1 MTSPSASPLT
11 PLFFDAKHQSQNTKA
26 SKPEH
31 QSAQS
36 EAAKAELKPPPQCQE
51 AYALRLPPKK
61 EKKRK
66 RNMKKNPTYL
76 IALALLAASCGS
88 DDLGNDTQTLS
99 GDGTKTPLSVTA
111 LLDAGGTS
119 QTRAADMA
127 FANNDKLLTYLRHVT
142 WDGSTGA
149 RTLVTVD
156 RSPVLVTFTK
166 GSEAMT
172 PYSDGDITPIGTN
185 IALGLTDSNT
195 RQTADL
201 TTTPP
206 LYWDDFSANSS
217 ADNTAGSTN
226 LREQTH
232 YLQSYYGYCFN
243 GGEGD
248 NNTEGT
254 TVQGNITAALVPAA
268 GTLGWQVAT
277 DQSSANTSDA
287 NAFQHSDLLW
297 SAEQNPVPYAHVDG
311 EGKRNHGTLILPYTH
326 AMSKVTINVTVADGF
341 ASDFKLNGVTTTLHN
356 MFTTCTCKAPTYE
369 LTAKGAFKNST
380 NTQGAV
386 SDITMWQGVTTTAK
400 TCTYEAIV
408 VPSILSV
415 VNKLATISD
424 LDGND
429 YTIPITDAMLQKA
442 STASDGKG
450 WGDELV
456 ETNEN
461 IQDGIAQARPQ
472 TRATIEKG
480 KGYEMK
486 SGVNYVLN
494 VTLSKQGITVSALI
508 KDWHDVEAIGEGKV
522 QFDGDITS
530 KEGIAEALK
539 AHGFDVYKNSVNT
552 AFPTKTTTLK
562 WENGKW
568 TYDPAIYWAG
578 KGDEAYF
585 RALSPMGTT
594 TAMSQGNDVLWGYA
608 CDDDAN
614 NGSKVGTP
622 DEVKITPRTGDVPL
636 HFEHAMSKI
645 TVQLETAEGNHTLA
659 TSPAV
664 DLTGAKIEIS
674 NLYKEGTLE
683 LTKGSIST
691 TDKTKVE
698 KAIGPTNSITNL
710 AVIPQ
715 EIANESIVKITLKDG
730 TVYKLKLND
739 CKVLTG
745 KDPETQEP
753 IYGDRI
759 TQWVR
764 GNHYTYTIHIE
775 KEAITF
781 RALIK
786 DWDEKE
792 GSGNATLEWD

>member
-1 MTSPSASPLT
+1 
-11 PLFFDAKHQSQNTKA
+11 
-26 SKPEH
+26 
-31 QSAQS
+31 
-36 EAAKAELKPPPQCQE
+36 
-51 AYALRLPPKK
+51 
-61 EKKRK
+61 
-66 RNMKKNPTYL
+66 MKKNPTYL
-76 IALALLAASCGS
+76 IALALLAASCAGEEM
-88 DDLGNDTQTLS
+88 GNDTQTLS
-99 GDGTKTPLSVTA
+99 GDGKKTPISVTA

-127 FANNDKLLTYLRHVT
+127 FANGDKLLTYLRHVT
-142 WDGSTGA
+142 ADASTTNGKTTYSNITEVNPA
-149 RTLVTVD
+149 DNAPALVTLTTD
-156 RSPVLVTFTK
+156 GLMETYN
-166 GSEAMT
+166 G
-172 PYSDGDITPIGTN
+172 GDIAPVGLSSKQ
-185 IALGLTDSNT
+185 ADKDKKLGLTSSNT
-195 RQTADL
+195 KQTKNKL
-201 TTTPP
+201 TASYTAGGQTINA
-206 LYWDDFSANSS
+206 LYWDDFSESTDDGTKDLRTAN
-217 ADNTAGSTN
+217 
-226 LREQTH
+226 H

-243 GGEGD
+243 GGTIDYG
-248 NNTEGT
+248 EGT
-254 TVQGNITAALVPAA
+254 KKEHITTALNKEN

-311 EGKRNHGTLILPYTH
+311 EGKKNHGTLILPYTH

-341 ASDFKLNGVTTTLHN
+341 ASDFKLDNVTTTLHN
-356 MFTTCTCKAPTYE
+356 MFTTCTCTAPTYT
-369 LTAKGAFKNST
+369 LTEKGASEGQDK
-380 NTQGAV
+380 V
-386 SDITMWQGVTTTAK
+386 SDITMWQGSTSTAK
-400 TCTYEAIV
+400 TCKYEAIV

-415 VNKLATISD
+415 VNDLATISN

-442 STASDGKG
+442 STASDKKG

-472 TRATIEKG
+472 TRTTIEKG

-486 SGVNYVLN
+486 SGVNYVLI
-494 VTLSKQGITVSALI
+494 VTLKKQGITVSATI
-508 KDWHDVEAIGEGKV
+508 KDWHNVDAIGEGLVK
-522 QFDGDITS
+522 FDGDITS
-530 KEGIAEALK
+530 KGEIEEALK
-539 AHGFDVYKNSVNT
+539 AHGFDVYKSNDNNDFT
-552 AFPTKTTTLK
+552 NKATTLK

-568 TYDPAIYWAG
+568 VYNPDIYWAG
-578 KGDEAYF
+578 KDDQAYF
-585 RALSPMGTT
+585 RALSPYNTT
-594 TAMSQGNDVLWGYA
+594 TAMTQGNDVLWGYA

-614 NGSKVGTP
+614 NGNKVGTTN
-622 DEVKITPRTGDVPL
+622 EVKITPRTGDVPL

-645 TVQLETAEGNHTLA
+645 TVKLETVTGDHTLA

-664 DLTGAKIEIS
+664 DLTDANIEIS

-698 KAIGPTNSITNL
+698 KAIGPTTSITNL

-792 GSGNATLEWD
+792 GNGNATLEWD